1 MTPQYIPAGRTSIV
15 KWGKS
20 QYQMQTEFASIPRPR
35 VTTTI
40 FDQGRVLHKIEQEIG
55 GPIESIEMMHR
66 VEDVIKTQHSEISRT
81 IREKG
86 LPSQPDAL
94 RKAPEKKLRS
104 ERIRQL
110 DQVERVYL
118 ITSEGR
124 FSGEKEV
131 TARFKKTFKHIFRE
145 LPELINV
152 FASLPGKGGGVI
164 REEGIYEVEP
174 GRILLASTGVEF
186 YLILLKAETRY
197 EDVAGDIREILQV

>member
-1 MTPQYIPAGRTSIV
+1 MVTWS
-15 KWGKS
+15 KS
-20 QYQMQTEFASIPRPR
+20 KYQLQTEFASIPRPR

-40 FDQGRVLHKIEQEIG
+40 FEEGRVLHKIEQEVG
-55 GPIESIEMMHR
+55 LVGSIEAMHR
-66 VEDVIKTQHSEISRT
+66 VEEVINAQHSEISKT

-86 LPSQPDAL
+86 LPDRADAL
-94 RKAPEKKLRS
+94 REAPKKKLRS

-118 ITSEGR
+118 ITSDGR
-124 FSGEKEV
+124 LSGEKDT
-131 TARFKKTFKHIFRE
+131 TAQFKKTFKHIFQE
-145 LPELINV
+145 LPNLINV
-152 FASLPGKGGGVI
+152 FASLPEKGTVA

-186 YLILLKAETRY
+186 YLILLKHNTQY

>member
-1 MTPQYIPAGRTSIV
+1 MTSQYIPAGRTSLV
-15 KWGKS
+15 TWGKS
-20 QYQMQTEFASIPRPR
+20 KYQLQTEFASIPRPR

-40 FDQGRVLHKIEQEIG
+40 FEEGRVLHKIEQEVG
-55 GPIESIEMMHR
+55 LVGSIEAMHR
-66 VEDVIKTQHSEISRT
+66 VEEVINAQHSEISKT

-86 LPSQPDAL
+86 LPDRADAL
-94 RKAPEKKLRS
+94 QEAPKKKLRS

-118 ITSEGR
+118 ITSDGR
-124 FSGEKEV
+124 LSGEKDT
-131 TARFKKTFKHIFRE
+131 TAQFKKTFKHIFQE
-145 LPELINV
+145 LPNLINV
-152 FASLPGKGGGVI
+152 FASLPEKGTVA

-186 YLILLKAETRY
+186 YLILLKHNTQY